1 MDVQKV
7 RADFPILSRTINGHP
22 LVYLD
27 SGATS
32 QRPNQVIDAEAD
44 FYRHH
49 NANAHR
55 GLYQLGEETTELFE
69 GARAK
74 LASFIGAPA
83 PETVVFTRGTT
94 ESMNL
99 VAHGWGRTFLRE
111 GDEILITEMEHH
123 SNIVPWQMTARAT
136 GAVLRYIPLTDD
148 GMLDLSDLSSLLT
161 ERTKLLSVTGMSNA
175 LGTITPL
182 GQLIEAAHAGGG
194 ARRGGRGAAGA
205 APPRRRRRARLR
217 LPRHQRSQDAGAHCV
232 GRPVREGR
240 ASRGD
245 GAHVRG
251 GEMIREVFHDHA
263 TWNDVP
269 YKFEAGTMQIGQQIG
284 LGAAIDYLE
293 ALGMDEVRAH
303 EEDITR
309 YALDRLIDCGAT
321 VFGPKDIADRGGA
334 VSFWY
339 KEVHPHDLAT
349 ILNEHGV
356 AIRAGHHCAQLVM
369 RRYGVPAT
377 ARASFYVVQHQG
389 GGRRVDRRAGRR
401 PGHLRLTL
409 GGNVA
414 LDDIYKEVILDHY
427 KSPRNKRELPG
438 AELKVHGRTT
448 RSAATR
454 SPCSRTSTTARS
466 PRSPSRAP
474 AVRSASP
481 SASMMTEAVGGVSDR
496 RRPPSGR
503 GVPRHDG
510 RRCRTRRAGV
520 RRPGGPEGRRE
531 VSDPHQVRR
540 AGLGL
545 CCRTPSR
552 APAPPLGHS
561 PTASEPLS
569 MPRPPGMRLR

>member
-55 GLYQLGEETTELFE
+55 GLYQLGEEATELFE

-182 GQLIEAAHAGGG
+182 GQLIEAAHAVG
-194 ARRGGRGAAGA
+194 ALVA
-205 APPRRRRRARLR
+205 
-217 LPRHQRSQDAGAHCV
+217 V
-232 GRPVREGR
+232 
-240 ASRGD
+240 D
-245 GAHVRG
+245 GAQLVPHHRVDVGALDCDFLAISGHKMLGPTASGGLYAKAEHLEAMEPMFGG

-269 YKFEAGTMQIGQQIG
+269 YKFEAGTMQIGQQVG

-377 ARASFYVVQHQG
+377 ARASFYVYNTKEE
-389 GGRRVDRRAGRR
+389 VD
-401 PGHLRLTL
+401 
-409 GGNVA
+409 A
-414 LDDIYKEVILDHY
+414 LIDALAAAQDIFV
-427 KSPRNKRELPG
+427 
-438 AELKVHGRTT
+438 
-448 RSAATR
+448 
-454 SPCSRTSTTARS
+454 
-466 PRSPSRAP
+466 
-474 AVRSASP
+474 
-481 SASMMTEAVGGVSDR
+481 
-496 RRPPSGR
+496 
-503 GVPRHDG
+503 
-510 RRCRTRRAGV
+510 
-520 RRPGGPEGRRE
+520 
-531 VSDPHQVRR
+531 
-540 AGLGL
+540 
-545 CCRTPSR
+545 
-552 APAPPLGHS
+552 
-561 PTASEPLS
+561 
-569 MPRPPGMRLR
+569 